1 MARCRPADLALAVL
15 LGLAAQGAHA
25 QDGALP
31 AGDDWYPRDITPP
44 AGTRYPCALTPLPRS
59 LPGIPESD
67 RRYVNHVYTL
77 LLRATQAKL
86 VLLAALAGPQD
97 LEVAYTRYR
106 ERLTELSGRLAKE
119 PIPSGLDAFHA
130 DLGAALA
137 LQQQFFAAAVPAR
150 GSGRSLADIY
160 AIPAGRS
167 ASQRLI
173 AAWGRMQARYPGWPP
188 ETRDSVYHHLC
199 ALDLF

>member
-1 MARCRPADLALAVL
+1 MARCRLAELAFAVA
-15 LGLAAQGAHA
+15 LGVTAQA
-25 QDGALP
+25 QDTALP
-31 AGDDWYPRDITPP
+31 VADDWYPRDITPP

-86 VLLAALAGPQD
+86 VLLAAMEGPRD
-97 LEVAYTRYR
+97 VEAAHVRYR
-106 ERLTELSGRLAKE
+106 EQLAEQTGRLAKE
-119 PIPSGLDAFHA
+119 SVPAGLEAFHA
-130 DLGAALA
+130 DVGAALA
-137 LQQQFFAAAVPAR
+137 LQGQFFEAAVPAR
-150 GSGRSLADIY
+150 IAGRTMAEVY
-160 AIPAGRS
+160 AIPAGRT
-167 ASQRLI
+167 ASGRLI
-173 AAWGRMQARYPGWPP
+173 AAWGRMQARYPGWPA